1 MATLD
6 FFQKSMNV
14 TVTEFTHNVIQHDIA
29 MFQINNNKLLN
40 TIVQNLSG
48 ESSAD
53 YLYQHESYQ
62 SLIEKII
69 DACAKEFKANPHKAN
84 AARAKIENLYKEQFY
99 AEKNQ
104 PIHGKSLRFTL
115 YKQSVELLYY
125 VPGIP
130 KDTLIGYPDSD
141 NKEPRYKSVTKYLGR
156 LFESY
161 AKLDPKDREKCI
173 YANTYQTIRNAIA
186 EKKNIT
192 ANTNSCVK
200 LIIKPYAI
208 LSDVYTGYYYLVAY
222 AREESD
228 EAFEVSTFRL
238 SRLHNSKMYRGN
250 CLSDTEIYALQEKLK
265 EVSPAYLR
273 NDADEI
279 QVMMTKAGEEKYLRI
294 LHNRPEIKSKE
305 PIISPENNY
314 SAKYTF
320 YCTKFQIANYFH
332 QFGAD
337 AVITEPRELHDEQKM
352 WYDNALKA
360 YE

>member
-1 MATLD
+1 MTTPV
-6 FFQKSMNV
+6 FYQKPMYV
-14 TVTEFTHNVIQHDIA
+14 TVTEYTYNVIQHDIA
-29 MFQINNNKLLN
+29 VFQINNNKLLN
-40 TIVQNLSG
+40 TIVQNLCG

-62 SLIEKII
+62 SFIEKII
-69 DACAKEFKANPHKAN
+69 EACAKEFKANSQKAN
-84 AARAKIENLYKEQFY
+84 TARTKIENLYKEQFY

-130 KDTLIGYPDSD
+130 KDVLIGYPDSD

-173 YANTYQTIRNAIA
+173 YADTYQTIKNAIE
-186 EKKNIT
+186 EKKCIT
-192 ANTNSCVK
+192 ANTDNCVK

-222 AREESD
+222 AREEFN
-228 EAFEVSTFRL
+228 EAFEISTFRL
-238 SRLHNSKMYRGN
+238 SRLHNPKMCRGN
-250 CLSDTEIYALQEKLK
+250 YLSDAEIYALQEKLK

-273 NDADEI
+273 NYALEI
-279 QVMMTKAGEEKYLRI
+279 QVIMTKTGEEKYLRI
-294 LHNRPEIKSKE
+294 LHNRPEVKSKE
-305 PIISPENNY
+305 PTILPDNNY
-314 SAKYTF
+314 TAKYTF
-320 YCTKFQIANYFH
+320 YCTKFQITNYFH

-337 AVITEPRELHDEQKM
+337 AVIVQPQSLHDEQKE
-352 WYDNALKA
+352 WYGNALNA